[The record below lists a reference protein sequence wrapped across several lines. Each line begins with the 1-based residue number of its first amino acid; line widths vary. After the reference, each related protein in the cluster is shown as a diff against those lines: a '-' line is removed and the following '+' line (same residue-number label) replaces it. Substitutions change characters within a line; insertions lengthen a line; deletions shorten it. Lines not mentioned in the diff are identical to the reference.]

1 MNKSMLIQKM
11 AKRMQV
17 SQKSCL
23 RYLETLTDIMAEE
36 LKDGNS
42 LMLQG
47 FGSFAVWPQT
57 ERVGRNP
64 RTGVDCTIRARNSVK
79 FKPGKTLIKELN
91 PETVPS
97 QEQTL

>member
-1 MNKSMLIQKM
+1 MNKSMLIQEM
-11 AKRMQV
+11 ARRMQV
-17 SQKSCL
+17 SQRSCV
-23 RYLETLTDIMAEE
+23 RYLETLIDIMSEE

-47 FGSFAVWPQT
+47 FGSFTVWPQS
-57 ERVGRNP
+57 ERIGRNP

-91 PETVPS
+91 SETVSFQGEPM
-97 QEQTL
+97 